1 MLDSRSHESFSDLLL
16 PVAAL
21 QPWKRNESKVFLLA
35 LQYYH
40 GLSFAKLFFS
50 ALALLSFILNKNRLK
65 LQQKFFRVKRRGSSE
80 ARTEFA

>member
-50 ALALLSFILNKNRLK
+50 ALALLSFILNKNHLK
-65 LQQKFFRVKRRGSSE
+65 LQQKLFNSRFWGNLRIQHS
-80 ARTEFA
+80 